1 MGEKFE
7 GKGEEPRR
15 SKTFIDWKGVVTQ
28 ASRNAIPEN
37 AFYNLENMIPIG
49 PANLHTI
56 NNISSA
62 LHNFSTSIIYWAQYV
77 NVNLTDYL
85 ICFSTA
91 GGVYAYNIAT
101 TGLVTVGTG
110 LSGSGSRCCQWN
122 NSQVLIIDSTGYY
135 NWPGTGT
142 MSLITGTG
150 VPTSGTDI
158 AVAFNRVWISQA
170 RGLIFSG
177 VDPVLGYTAAYFTAA
192 NGAGTVG
199 LIDPTLRSQ
208 ITRIYYQNSYLYVVG
223 TTCINAIS
231 DLYVPS
237 GASPPTPLFTNTNLQ
252 AIIGSN
258 QPGTFF
264 PMNRGLM
271 FANGYGAWALYG
283 VQAQQISEDID
294 GTWQYINP
302 AIGLSGG
309 AAVIANKI
317 CSCFLVP
324 RLNDPVF
331 GSNTVIAIYFD
342 KKWFFANYSAV
353 GTITF
358 LAGGIVNNQPAL
370 FGFIGNQLYQLF
382 EDPTTG
388 PATVAQTPL
397 WPMEDNLAD
406 KEVIRAGFEA
416 TVYNAVGQFSMTC
429 DTTNNQYT
437 AVALGT
443 GGGVQW
449 INNSNVVVTWQ
460 NNSSVTVNWFSGEYL
475 LYNGVAPG
483 TFGKYVGLTVKS
495 TGAIYQLSAFD
506 MDYKLRARWI

>member
-1 MGEKFE
+1 MGEKNE
-7 GKGEEPRR
+7 TKGEEPRR
-15 SKTFIDWKGVVTQ
+15 SKTFIDWKAVVTS
-28 ASRNAIPEN
+28 ASRNAIPED

-49 PANLHTI
+49 PANLHSI
-56 NNISSA
+56 NNISA
-62 LHNFSTSIIYWAQYV
+62 VLNDFTTTTIYWAQYV
-77 NVNLTDYL
+77 NINLTDYL

-91 GGVYAYNIAT
+91 GSVFAYNIGAQSV
-101 TGLVTVGTG
+101 VTVGTG
-110 LSGSGSRCCQWN
+110 LSGSASRCCQWN
-122 NSQVLIIDSTGYY
+122 NSQLLIVDATGYY

-142 MSLITGTG
+142 MALITGTG

-177 VDPVLGYTAAYFTAA
+177 VDPILGFTAAFFTPA

-199 LIDPTLRSQ
+199 LIDPTLRSN
-208 ITRIYYQNSYLYVVG
+208 ITRLYYQNSYLYVVG

-231 DLYVPS
+231 DLYVPA
-237 GASPPTPLFTNTNLQ
+237 GANPPTPLFTNTNLQ

-258 QPGTFF
+258 APGTFF

-302 AIGLSGG
+302 GVALSGG

-324 RLNDPVF
+324 RLNDPIF
-331 GSNTVIAIYFD
+331 GSNTVVAIYFD

-353 GTITF
+353 GAITF

-370 FGFIGNQLYQLF
+370 FGFINNKLYQLF

-388 PATVAQTPL
+388 PATVVQSAL
-397 WPMEDNLAD
+397 WPMEDSLAD
-406 KEVIRAGFEA
+406 KEIIRAGFEA
-416 TVYNAVGQFSMTC
+416 TIFYTTGSFGMTA
-429 DTTNNQYT
+429 DTTNNSYQ
-437 AVALGT
+437 AVSLT
-443 GGGVQW
+443 GGGIQWVNNMGSTVQW
-449 INNSNVVVTWQ
+449 KNSSSVIVTWL
-460 NNSSVTVNWFSGEYL
+460 NGGYV

-483 TFGKYVGLTVKS
+483 AFGKYVGLTVNAS
-495 TGAIYQLSAFD
+495 GAIYQLSALD
-506 MDYKLRARWI
+506 MDYKLRARWN